1 MPSAPKALAQPSL
14 ADRLSQVV
22 LGKDTADYQSQSMT
36 ELAQWKI
43 RFGQAKKNMT
53 FEQLMTEDPKYVQ
66 GFLRRY
72 ETKGIPGHQP
82 FLRYVHLYLEHQEK
96 QKGSQ
101 KSPTTE
107 NKKTQ
112 GAIEIDL
119 SSDSEWSEANTLQ
132 PPSRSSTKKAM
143 AMQGEM
149 ENQNQRI
156 NNIEQ
161 VVNSLASQM
170 SQMTEA
176 LRASMNLPNQ

>member
-1 MPSAPKALAQPSL
+1 M
-14 ADRLSQVV
+14 V
-22 LGKDTADYQSQSMT
+22 LGEETADYQSQSLT
-36 ELAQWKI
+36 ELAKWKI

-66 GFLRRY
+66 WFLKKY

-101 KSPTTE
+101 KIPVPET
-107 NKKTQ
+107 KKTQ

-119 SSDSEWSEANTLQ
+119 SSESEWSEANTFQ
-132 PPSRSSTKKAM
+132 PPGRSNDKKAI
-143 AMQGEM
+143 ALQGEM
-149 ENQNQRI
+149 ENQNMRI

-176 LRASMNLPNQ
+176 LRASMNVNGQ